1 MYVSCR
7 IQEELIQATF
17 SPRCTH
23 PQSDWRCSDLFSN
36 PDLRTPSWGPLL
48 PSSEHDA
55 TMVYLSRTACFR
67 FYKRCLATQ
76 TGCGMRH
83 SSCTSANLACD
94 QDIST
99 RSGFLSVSKIGKDS
113 IRLEPMKTIGSTD
126 EVARENQGTM
136 DPVQLESRALVPRCP
151 HLTLWRS
158 SSRPQEL
165 PDMLCMTSQS
175 QCIILLAL
183 PSV

>member
-1 MYVSCR
+1 MIRAKVLPALSKACMCHAGYKKNLFRRHFPPDAHILS
-7 IQEELIQATF
+7 QTGAALTSSATQI
-17 SPRCTH
+17 SARRPG
-23 PQSDWRCSDLFSN
+23 DLFYHQVN
-36 PDLRTPSWGPLL
+36 MTPPWL
-48 PSSEHDA
+48 
-55 TMVYLSRTACFR
+55 YLSRTACFQI
-67 FYKRCLATQ
+67 LQAVLSHA

-151 HLTLWRS
+151 
-158 SSRPQEL
+158 
-165 PDMLCMTSQS
+165 
-175 QCIILLAL
+175 I
-183 PSV
+183 